1 MWTVVQFAVC
11 LISVPGAAAY
21 STKKRVYGFEGGSVN
36 FDCGYDRA
44 HVSNNKYFVKG
55 SSGTL
60 GEELMRVWHPKIE
73 ANNGRFSMID
83 KRIQHVMTVTI
94 KDLKLEDTGDY
105 ICAVDISF
113 RLDEYFNVH
122 LTVTKA
128 PSTTTQVTTQV
139 STRRMDA
146 TKASNQTGITSHAE
160 VIEVNGVEGG
170 SVKIDCRYKKGFEYN
185 EKYLTNVRWT
195 WNNAL
200 IKTTEPNTLVTEGR
214 YSLYDN
220 TSVTVFTVTIKEL
233 QMSDT
238 KTYWCAV
245 EKALADDYTEVRL
258 IVHPGSSS
266 TTTTRRSSSI
276 TSLFTTAATPTVTV
290 KIQGNTTTAIRSSH
304 TQVFDQSGTGHSKH
318 QSSTSSPHRLPVEM
332 FVGVALGVMLL
343 VFLLL
348 ATTYFVRRR
357 RMKSSEA
364 KDTQRA
370 HDGNFIEVKNTIYAE
385 CGMQVAE
392 PPVETLY
399 SSVTFTKGDQEDTSS
414 LYCNVSKKSKT
425 RDEDREGSVMYS
437 EIKAK

>member
-170 SVKIDCRYKKGFEYN
+170 SVKIDCRYEKGFEGY

-195 WNNAL
+195 LNNAL
-200 IKTTEPNTLVTEGR
+200 IRTTKPNTLVTEGR

-233 QMSDT
+233 RMSDA

-245 EKALADDYTEVRL
+245 EKTLMADDYTEFRL

-276 TSLFTTAATPTVTV
+276 TSLFTMAATPTVTV
-290 KIQGNTTTAIRSSH
+290 KIQGNTTT
-304 TQVFDQSGTGHSKH
+304 GHSKH
-318 QSSTSSPHRLPVEM
+318 QSSTSSPHRGLPVEM